1 MSQQRSTTI
10 EPLLTVT
17 ALHKSF
23 GGVEALRDYHL
34 AIESGSLVGLIG
46 PNGAGKTT
54 VFNLLS
60 GVLSPTSGN
69 IVFQGKDITA
79 QKPHLRAREG
89 LTRTFQ
95 NIRLF
100 EGLSVHD
107 NVKIALHMHHG
118 KGIPQTLLH
127 NRSYR
132 LGEREI
138 AERADELLELFN
150 ITSWRNELAGML
162 PYGIQRSVE
171 IARALAT
178 EPRLLL
184 LDEPVAGL
192 NPSETET
199 FVELIESIHRSH
211 DFAILLVEHDM
222 KVIMRMCSHIQVLDQ
237 GVLIA
242 EGNPEEIQNN
252 SQVIKAYLGY
262 EGTERDETHPTER

>member
-1 MSQQRSTTI
+1 MER
-10 EPLLTVT
+10 
-17 ALHKSF
+17 
-23 GGVEALRDYHL
+23 
-34 AIESGSLVGLIG
+34 
-46 PNGAGKTT
+46 GKTT

-60 GVLSPTSGN
+60 GVLSPTSGT

-100 EGLSVHD
+100 EGLTVLD
-107 NVKIALHMHHG
+107 NVKIALHMRHG
-118 KGIPQTLLH
+118 KGISATLMH
-127 NRSYR
+127 NRSFR
-132 LGEREI
+132 GGEQEI
-138 AERADELLELFN
+138 TKRADELLELFS

-199 FVELIESIHRSH
+199 FVELIETIHQTH

-237 GVLIA
+237 GALIA

-262 EGTERDETHPTER
+262 EGNAE